1 MCCTMSQGSSSF
13 RSYSVG
19 VSKLSQNSLQPV
31 EKAVASVVDNTILY
45 LGYAATGIETDC

>member
-31 EKAVASVVDNTILY
+31 EKAVASVVDNTMY
-45 LGYAATGIETDC
+45 LRCAATGIETDC